1 MTLPKLTPENIEIV
15 AKENVLNRAEE
26 LSGDYITALAGLASF
41 VAALQIDNDGATLHR
56 LVRFTDGLMDEILTK
71 RERTN

>member
-26 LSGDYITALAGLASF
+26 LSGDYLTTLAGLASF
-41 VAALQIDNDGATLHR
+41 VTALQIDNDGATLHR